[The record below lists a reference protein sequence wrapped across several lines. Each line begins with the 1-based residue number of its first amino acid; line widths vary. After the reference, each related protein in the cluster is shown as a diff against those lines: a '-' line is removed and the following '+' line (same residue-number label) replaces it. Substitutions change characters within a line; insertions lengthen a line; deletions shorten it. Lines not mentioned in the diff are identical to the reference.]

1 MAKKE
6 YVADFPSEI
15 IKEGKVQV
23 LVPKLEA
30 YGVVPSDYAPS
41 KAPVFYNPV
50 MEFNRDLTV
59 LAFKAYQHIVNHEI
73 SICEPLTSQG
83 IRGLRFATEIE
94 NVKQVLLSDINK
106 KAYSLA
112 KHNIELNKLEDKI
125 KLKHKDANCVL
136 SCNASPK
143 KRFDIIDID
152 PFGTPVPYLDSAF
165 RALKN
170 KGLLAATATDLAP
183 LCGVHAKACV
193 RKYGGKPLRTE
204 YCHELA
210 VRLLA
215 GCMAVLAAKHDIGIR
230 VLFSHSSDHYI
241 RVYAQIG
248 YGCKK
253 ADESLK
259 STGYILH
266 CFKCLHR
273 ESTRQPFGNM
283 QCPECGAKMDYAGPL
298 WIGSIADQAFLEQVI
313 AENQKTA
320 FRNSAKITKL
330 LSIAKNEAAA
340 PATYYVLDKLSGKLN
355 LPSPSVQSFL
365 NTLQNNGF
373 FAVVTHFNSR
383 GIKTNAPALAMQKTL
398 KKLVSENAKAENA

>member
-1 MAKKE
+1 MAKE

-59 LAFKAYQHIVNHEI
+59 LAFRAYQRMVNHEI

-94 NVKQVLLSDINK
+94 GVKKILISDINER
-106 KAYSLA
+106 AYNLA
-112 KHNIELNKLEDKI
+112 KHNIKHNKLEEKI
-125 KLKHKDANCVL
+125 TLKHKDANCIL

-143 KRFDIIDID
+143 NRFDIVDID

-165 RALKN
+165 RALRN
-170 KGLLAATATDLAP
+170 KGLIAATATDLAP

-210 VRLLA
+210 VRLLI
-215 GCMAVLAAKHDIGIR
+215 GCMAVFAAKHDMGIR

-241 RVYAQIG
+241 RAYAQVA
-248 YGCKK
+248 YGCNK

-259 STGYILH
+259 NNGYILH

-273 ESTRQPFGNM
+273 ETARRSFTDL
-283 QCPECGAKMDYAGPL
+283 QCPECGFKMDWAGPL
-298 WIGSIADQAFLEQVI
+298 WIGSIADETFLKQIIEQ
-313 AENQKTA
+313 NQKTA
-320 FRNSAKITKL
+320 FVNSTKITKL
-330 LSIAKNEAAA
+330 LTTVKTEATA
-340 PATYYVLDKLSGKLN
+340 PPTYYVLDKLSGKLN
-355 LPSPSVQSFL
+355 LPSSSVQSFL
-365 NTLQNNGF
+365 TTLQLNGF
-373 FAVVTHFNSR
+373 VAVTTHFNSR
-383 GIKTNAPALAMQKTL
+383 GIKTDAPSLTMQKSL
-398 KKLVSENAKAENA
+398 KRLISESAQTGKA